1 MGPSNHHLTVSRR
14 ISISFVIDFKS
25 HEIMRCTV
33 KNKWNPIILEI
44 SKTDISYFNIFL
56 EI

>member
-1 MGPSNHHLTVSRR
+1 MVSRR
-14 ISISFVIDFKS
+14 IWTSFVIDFKS
-25 HEIMRCTV
+25 HEIIRYTV
-33 KNKWNPIILEI
+33 NKKWNPIILEI